1 MENEYDLIF
10 KREEI
15 WLWIQRARGKAAK
28 AGNVSQELSIAIAET
43 MIAFNSLYEER
54 TTNDN

>member
-28 AGNVSQELSIAIAET
+28 AGKHKIYFTIIKT
-43 MIAFNSLYEER
+43 
-54 TTNDN
+54 